1 LDLISLFVQMLELVA
16 GIGYKKKTPF
26 AFRQERVMA
35 SCTRWDQGELM
46 VPFAIALELIIPVS
60 F

>member
-1 LDLISLFVQMLELVA
+1 MLELVA